1 MPFTKAVKGP
11 HKGKYRSPSGNLFTP
26 KQVRHYYANKG
37 FQDGGYT
44 PSRQEISKY
53 ATSTPRYED
62 DGLLRTLL
70 GIAGR
75 PALIEGDIRFP
86 YQRFTL
92 PVGERTSL
100 TAERGLGLFGQEGIP
115 DTSKRDLR
123 FTLSRSFQDGGTVN
137 DQRPTLLE
145 LLTGGK
151 YQTSK
156 DIPPLT
162 ATKGH
167 KELQWLIDRFTK
179 DHGVKYQ
186 GGVDPAVANLALN
199 PLVTAKQ
206 IPSLLKIVK
215 NIGLKNPLY
224 HFTGAPTA
232 QKILKTGKIKPTG
245 YYPIFNPKT
254 KELVKKTK
262 SLSVTRDPMFAS
274 RPHGHIST
282 DVRFIMDRDDLVKKG
297 FKLRPYA
304 EKGYRKTKP
313 HWDWKFP
320 NIGKIK
326 YKGEPKTKDWLEK
339 KQIELTRQ
347 GRDWKRELKRT
358 GLELEYVPDPVNP
371 SFEFEE
377 RIARG
382 LPTSDIKMI
391 DFLRFPKGFT
401 HWADP
406 MVDMFHVASDKAD
419 LLKGILERDIPI
431 MMSKEARGGIKRMAG
446 LLTSGE
452 FKRVMSSPTYTYNPF
467 KLRK

>member
-1 MPFTKAVKGP
+1 
-11 HKGKYRSPSGNLFTP
+11 
-26 KQVRHYYANKG
+26 
-37 FQDGGYT
+37 
-44 PSRQEISKY
+44 
-53 ATSTPRYED
+53 
-62 DGLLRTLL
+62 
-70 GIAGR
+70 
-75 PALIEGDIRFP
+75 
-86 YQRFTL
+86 
-92 PVGERTSL
+92 
-100 TAERGLGLFGQEGIP
+100 
-115 DTSKRDLR
+115 
-123 FTLSRSFQDGGTVN
+123 
-137 DQRPTLLE
+137 
-145 LLTGGK
+145 
-151 YQTSK
+151 
-156 DIPPLT
+156 
-162 ATKGH
+162 
-167 KELQWLIDRFTK
+167 
-179 DHGVKYQ
+179 KYQ

-245 YYPIFNPKT
+245 YFPQTKPPPPDITMGELREWMRSHPKGF
-254 KELVKKTK
+254 
-262 SLSVTRDPMFAS
+262 SVTRDPMFAS
-274 RPHGHIST
+274 RPHGHVQT
-282 DVRFIMDRDDLVKKG
+282 DVRFIMDRDDLIRKG
-297 FKLRPYA
+297 YDIRPYT
-304 EKGYRKTKP
+304 EEGYRKTTA

-347 GRDWKRELKRT
+347 GKDWKRELKRT
-358 GLELEYVPDPVNP
+358 GLELEHVPDPVNP

-406 MVDMFHVASDKAD
+406 TVDMFRVASDKAD
-419 LLKGILERDIPI
+419 LLKGILKKDIPI

-446 LLTSGE
+446 LLTPGE